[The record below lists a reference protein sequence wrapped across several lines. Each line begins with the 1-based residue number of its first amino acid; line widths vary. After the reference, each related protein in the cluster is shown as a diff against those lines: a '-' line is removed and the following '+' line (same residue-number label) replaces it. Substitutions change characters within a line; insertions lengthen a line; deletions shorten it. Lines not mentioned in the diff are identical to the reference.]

1 MSQSIT
7 KGRKNMSTETQP
19 LTQTPNQKKSK
30 LVRTDNVR
38 VRRETKKKILTDL
51 AILNK
56 KDFGR
61 KITVDDYVQL
71 AIALVRPEQLE
82 RLKEQS
88 LSNRDRM
95 ELKYKEYCTAHGKVS
110 KDEYIG
116 ILLSTGKGGNG

>member
-1 MSQSIT
+1 
-7 KGRKNMSTETQP
+7 MSTETQAAV
-19 LTQTPNQKKSK
+19 QTANQKKAK

-38 VRRETKKKILTDL
+38 IRRETKKKILTDL
-51 AILNK
+51 AALNK

-71 AIALVRPEQLE
+71 AIALIRPDQLE

-95 ELKYKEYCTAHGKVS
+95 ELKYKEYCAAHGKVS
-110 KDEYIG
+110 KDDYIG
-116 ILLSTGKGGNG
+116 ILLSTGQSGKA